1 MRGVDVDLPLL
12 RARAG
17 ETPEGLKPLEL
28 AHPVRADAYPVH
40 AVPALPAETR
50 RGERPL
56 FDAHEPRVGRRQ
68 AGPPRLVGGHELRLQ
83 RQDGAAVRG
92 AGRTDGGDQ
101 LTRHGTDDPRR
112 PRGCL
117 RDTHVPTLD
126 RLAVEPG
133 EELAAVREPLLR
145 RAERRHPGD
154 DRVTRP
160 VVEGRSEETRL
171 NSSHSSIS
179 YAVFCLKKKIH

>member
-1 MRGVDVDLPLL
+1 M
-12 RARAG
+12 
-17 ETPEGLKPLEL
+17 
-28 AHPVRADAYPVH
+28 
-40 AVPALPAETR
+40 
-50 RGERPL
+50 
-56 FDAHEPRVGRRQ
+56 
-68 AGPPRLVGGHELRLQ
+68 
-83 RQDGAAVRG
+83 RG

-101 LTRHGTDDPRR
+101 LARHGTDDPRR

-145 RAERRHPGD
+145 GAERRHPGD

-160 VVEGRSEETRL
+160 VVRDHHARRGALPGRLRQHRREGFERGPEGIAFDAFEPLLVLGDGGRTDTALHAHQAQPVRGEVGAEL
-171 NSSHSSIS
+171 
-179 YAVFCLKKKIH
+179 VTP